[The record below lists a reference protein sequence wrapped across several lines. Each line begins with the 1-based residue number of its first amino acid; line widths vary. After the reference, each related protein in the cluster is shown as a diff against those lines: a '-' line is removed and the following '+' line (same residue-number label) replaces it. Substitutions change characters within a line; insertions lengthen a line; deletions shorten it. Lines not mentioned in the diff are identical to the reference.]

1 MKRICSIIQEFN
13 THSNNLVKRF
23 IERGYKESF
32 VKDQIKRAEIL
43 NRDSLLEEKSETD
56 KL

>member
-32 VKDQIKRAEIL
+32 VKDQIKRAEFL